1 MYIAYYNHNKYVW
14 DLITGFLRNICPSC
28 ATISFSTN
36 TIIHT
41 VSELGTLFIIIQEFR
56 AMCVCSSVLGIS
68 PSVALREH
76 IQIAVTI
83 RYKSKSIYTGLQG
96 EN

>member
-1 MYIAYYNHNKYVW
+1 M
-14 DLITGFLRNICPSC
+14 
-28 ATISFSTN
+28 
-36 TIIHT
+36 
-41 VSELGTLFIIIQEFR
+41 
-56 AMCVCSSVLGIS
+56 CSSVLEIS

-83 RYKSKSIYTGLQG
+83 QYKSKSIYTGLQG

>member
-1 MYIAYYNHNKYVW
+1 
-14 DLITGFLRNICPSC
+14 
-28 ATISFSTN
+28 
-36 TIIHT
+36 
-41 VSELGTLFIIIQEFR
+41 
-56 AMCVCSSVLGIS
+56 MCVCSSVLGIS